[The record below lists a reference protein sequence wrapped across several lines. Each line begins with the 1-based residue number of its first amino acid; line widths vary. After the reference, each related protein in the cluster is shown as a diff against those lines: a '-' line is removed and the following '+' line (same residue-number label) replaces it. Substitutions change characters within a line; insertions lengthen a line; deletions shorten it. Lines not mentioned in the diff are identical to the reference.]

1 MRGGQEPGLY
11 NDGAMRRLIRP
22 GVLAAAAFF
31 AVSCGMT
38 APVLERTTRGPNAE
52 EFFIQQ
58 SYAAN
63 GRPPSFDEKR
73 VWQDQMDEKVFKY
86 LREHPEMEQTSR
98 YSEFRFW
105 RQVAPGSRPGEVKVL
120 LGEPREQTVDPAL
133 MAALG
138 EQHWTAVQT
147 TAKEAWVY
155 PLGWVV
161 FFDDKGV
168 VDMLRRVSPLDVR
181 DE

>member
-1 MRGGQEPGLY
+1 MSWLT
-11 NDGAMRRLIRP
+11 RP
-22 GVLAAAAFF
+22 GALAALALLLASCAA
-31 AVSCGMT
+31 T
-38 APVLERTTRGPNAE
+38 QPTLERTSRGPNAE

-58 SYAAN
+58 SVAAN
-63 GRPPSFDEKR
+63 GRAPSFDEKR

-86 LREHPEMEQTSR
+86 LREHPELESTSR

-105 RQVAPGSRPGEVKVL
+105 RQVAPGSTPGEVKVL

-133 MAALG
+133 MASLG
-138 EQHWTAVQT
+138 EQHWIAVRA

-161 FFDDKGV
+161 YFDDKGV

>member
-1 MRGGQEPGLY
+1 MHRSTRSSYL
-11 NDGAMRRLIRP
+11 A
-22 GVLAAAAFF
+22 LAALLA
-31 AVSCGMT
+31 T
-38 APVLERTTRGPNAE
+38 ACSATQPVLERTSRGPTAE
-52 EFFIQQ
+52 ELFIAQ
-58 SYAAN
+58 SVAAN

-86 LREHPEMEQTSR
+86 LREHPELESTSR

-105 RQVAPGSRPGEVKVL
+105 RQVAPGSTPGEVKVL
-120 LGEPREQTVDPAL
+120 LGEPREQTIDPAL
-133 MAALG
+133 MGVLG
-138 EQHWTAVQT
+138 ERHWVALRP

-161 FFDDKGV
+161 YFDDKGAV
-168 VDMLRRVSPLDVR
+168 VDMLRKVSPLDVR

>member
-1 MRGGQEPGLY
+1 MRWLT
-11 NDGAMRRLIRP
+11 RSSC
-22 GVLAAAAFF
+22 LAAAALL
-31 AVSCGMT
+31 AGACAAT
-38 APVLERTTRGPNAE
+38 EPVLERTTRGPNAE

-58 SYAAN
+58 SFAAN
-63 GRPPSFDEKR
+63 GRAPSFDEKR

-86 LREHPEMEQTSR
+86 LREHPELESTSR

-105 RQVAPGSRPGEVKVL
+105 RQVAPGSTPDEVKVL

-133 MAALG
+133 MASLG
-138 EQHWTAVQT
+138 EQHWNAVRTA
-147 TAKEAWVY
+147 AKEAWVY

-168 VDMLRRVSPLDVR
+168 VDMLRKVSPLDTR